1 MSFLQIVTA
10 NVLSISITVL
20 FLLWMS
26 GILLGRI
33 PGRGMRHII
42 ICILSALF
50 LVVLLSFLGAVCF
63 RTGFWRLPCGIGRL
77 AWQYFVI
84 ACWALLLHLAYRVS
98 FRDSFLS
105 VMMIEI
111 LGSYGDL
118 LSELYLYGRIFDL
131 RVASELRQY
140 LFWMFGIRPG
150 CLLLCG
156 LVIVKSGMGKI
167 YRQWLE
173 QEKIHRGIL
182 VLLGLY
188 PVYCEA
194 IDHVVKDPGKN
205 RAYLLLPLI
214 LLLVIHMIFVYVVRD
229 CQQKQYILAQEA
241 NLRQQTIYIEKMEQI
256 QAEIRRF
263 RHDFKNMTAGMY
275 LQAEEGD
282 MKAVQSFIREM
293 TEDFDRQA
301 GDQIRLLN
309 QLANVHMAEIK
320 GLLLEKLALMQK
332 EDIYCELEVLRPFEG
347 TRMRSTDLCRCLG
360 ILMDNAADEVRGKEN
375 AKIHLMISSQDG
387 CTTFRIKNTLYNT
400 ADFQKIGTAGY
411 TTKGEGRGIG
421 LESYRKLLE
430 KYDFVFPFTA
440 IQDGYFV
447 QELKIQEV

>member
-1 MSFLQIVTA
+1 
-10 NVLSISITVL
+10 
-20 FLLWMS
+20 
-26 GILLGRI
+26 
-33 PGRGMRHII
+33 
-42 ICILSALF
+42 
-50 LVVLLSFLGAVCF
+50 
-63 RTGFWRLPCGIGRL
+63 
-77 AWQYFVI
+77 
-84 ACWALLLHLAYRVS
+84 
-98 FRDSFLS
+98 
-105 VMMIEI
+105 
-111 LGSYGDL
+111 
-118 LSELYLYGRIFDL
+118 
-131 RVASELRQY
+131 
-140 LFWMFGIRPG
+140 
-150 CLLLCG
+150 
-156 LVIVKSGMGKI
+156 
-167 YRQWLE
+167 
-173 QEKIHRGIL
+173 
-182 VLLGLY
+182 
-188 PVYCEA
+188 
-194 IDHVVKDPGKN
+194 
-205 RAYLLLPLI
+205 
-214 LLLVIHMIFVYVVRD
+214 
-229 CQQKQYILAQEA
+229 
-241 NLRQQTIYIEKMEQI
+241 
-256 QAEIRRF
+256 
-263 RHDFKNMTAGMY
+263 
-275 LQAEEGD
+275 

-332 EDIYCELEVLRPFEG
+332 EGIYCELEVLRPFEG